1 MDLSAGRRLPGPHS
15 IRKRRVMAGYVYR
28 GSQRVEPEPP
38 TVITPQCGT
47 EAGSSR
53 HRRRGEPVDE
63 ACRQAAANADKARRA
78 AKKAM
83 A

>member
-1 MDLSAGRRLPGPHS
+1 
-15 IRKRRVMAGYVYR
+15 MAGYVYR
-28 GSQRVEPEPP
+28 GSQPSIPEPEPVY
-38 TVITPQCGT
+38 TEQCGT

-63 ACRQAAANADKARRA
+63 ACRQAAAAADKARRA
-78 AKKAM
+78 AKKAS